1 MHTYIHMAFGLT
13 SNLMK
18 ALKRAYSPVEVH
30 LGILCLFS
38 EADLVITEVMW
49 WDNGMYFC
57 SIDAPGDT
65 IGDSDGE
72 IKFIVYSKFM
82 FNCS

>member
-1 MHTYIHMAFGLT
+1 MAFGLS
-13 SNLMK
+13 SNLTK
-18 ALKRAYSPVEVH
+18 PLKGACCPVVSVRSVEVH
-30 LGILCLFS
+30 LGTLCLFS
-38 EADLVITEVMW
+38 EADLVVTEVMW

-72 IKFIVYSKFM
+72 IKLIVYSKWY
-82 FNCS
+82 